1 MRSNLLSEYSLSLS
15 EIATLVGT
23 SDANLESS
31 DLSITGITLDSNDVI
46 QGDLFVA
53 LPGANSHGSKFIDSA
68 VANGAIAVL
77 TDMSANVHAD
87 IPVLRVNDPRL
98 WVGVIADKFY
108 RNPSSAINV
117 FGITGTN
124 GKTTTSYLLQQI
136 WDFNNRNSGLIGTIE
151 TRIGD
156 EIFPNKRTTPEAPE
170 LQSIFAIM
178 RERHNLNV
186 VMEVSSHALA
196 LNRVE
201 GTKFSVVA
209 FTNLSHDHLDF
220 HETMENYF
228 QAKSR
233 LFKYGFSEKAII
245 NIDDSWGKRLFE
257 ETEIE
262 KLSIS
267 THDQKANWKIIDSSL
282 ADPSSP
288 CKSVVELTIA
298 GPGGILLSIATPLI
312 GDYNSANVLMALALA
327 VESGIDPLS
336 AANALSNAKGAPGRM
351 ESIELGQRFTAVI
364 DYAHTPDAVSA
375 ALKAV
380 RSSTKGRIIAVLGC
394 GGDRD
399 AAKRPL
405 MGQALI
411 SGADLAI
418 FTSDNPRSE
427 DPLSIL
433 NQMHEGMK
441 LTENHFV
448 IVDRSE
454 AIKFAIEN
462 AVEGDCVLV
471 LGKGHETG
479 QEIKGKISPFDDR
492 VELKNAIRSAKSTRP
507 AK

>member
-31 DLSITGITLDSNDVI
+31 DLSITGITLDSNEVI

-282 ADPSSP
+282 ADPSSSS
-288 CKSVVELTIA
+288 KSVVELTIA
-298 GPGGILLSIATPLI
+298 GPGGILLSIATPLM

-351 ESIELGQRFTAVI
+351 ESIELGQRFNAVI

-492 VELKNAIRSAKSTRP
+492 VELKNAIRSAKSTRS

>member
-1 MRSNLLSEYSLSLS
+1 MRSNLLSEFSLSLS

-23 SDANLESS
+23 SDANLESNN
-31 DLSITGITLDSNDVI
+31 LSITGITVDSNDVI

-220 HETMENYF
+220 HKTMENYY

-288 CKSVVELTIA
+288 SKSVVELTIA

-336 AANALSNAKGAPGRM
+336 AANALSSAKGAPGRM

>member
-31 DLSITGITLDSNDVI
+31 DLSITGITVDSNDVI

-186 VMEVSSHALA
+186 VMEVSSHALS

-288 CKSVVELTIA
+288 SKSVVELTIA

-351 ESIELGQRFTAVI
+351 ESIELGQRFSAVI

-492 VELKNAIRSAKSTRP
+492 VELKNAIRSAKSTRS

>member
-23 SDANLESS
+23 SDANLESNN
-31 DLSITGITLDSNDVI
+31 LSITGITLDSNDVI

-186 VMEVSSHALA
+186 VMEVSSHALS

-282 ADPSSP
+282 ADPSSSS
-288 CKSVVELTIA
+288 KSVVELTIA
-298 GPGGILLSIATPLI
+298 GPGGILLSIATPLM

-492 VELKNAIRSAKSTRP
+492 VELKNAIKSARSAK
-507 AK
+507 

>member
-31 DLSITGITLDSNDVI
+31 DLSITGITVDSNDVI

-220 HETMENYF
+220 HKTMENYY

-262 KLSIS
+262 KISIS
-267 THDQKANWKIIDSSL
+267 THDQKANWRIIDSSL
-282 ADPSSP
+282 ADPSSSS
-288 CKSVVELTIA
+288 KSVVELTIA
-298 GPGGILLSIATPLI
+298 GPGGILLSIATPLM

-462 AVEGDCVLV
+462 ALEGDCVLV

-492 VELKNAIRSAKSTRP
+492 VELKNAIKSARSAK
-507 AK
+507 

>member
-1 MRSNLLSEYSLSLS
+1 MRSNLLSEYSLALS
-15 EIATLVGT
+15 EVINLIGI
-23 SDANLESS
+23 SDADLERNN
-31 DLSITGITLDSNDVI
+31 LSITVITLDSNDVI

-77 TDMSANVHAD
+77 TDMSAIVDAD

-220 HETMENYF
+220 HKTMENYY

-282 ADPSSP
+282 ADPSSSS
-288 CKSVVELTIA
+288 KSVVELTIA
-298 GPGGILLSIATPLI
+298 GPGGILLSIATPLM

-364 DYAHTPDAVSA
+364 DYAHSPDAVSA

-380 RSSTKGRIIAVLGC
+380 RSSTKGRVIAVLGC

-462 AVEGDCVLV
+462 AKESDCVLV

-479 QEIKGKISPFDDR
+479 QEIMGKISPFDDR
-492 VELKNAIRSAKSTRP
+492 VELKNAIRSAKSARP

>member
-31 DLSITGITLDSNDVI
+31 DLSITGITVDSNDVI

-288 CKSVVELTIA
+288 SKSVVELTIA

>member
-186 VMEVSSHALA
+186 VMEVSSHALS

-288 CKSVVELTIA
+288 SKSVVELTIA

-492 VELKNAIRSAKSTRP
+492 VELKNAIRSAKSARP

>member
-1 MRSNLLSEYSLSLS
+1 MRSNLLSEFSLSLS

-23 SDANLESS
+23 SDANLESNN
-31 DLSITGITLDSNDVI
+31 LSITGITLDSNDVI

-87 IPVLRVNDPRL
+87 IPVLRVNNPRL

-441 LTENHFV
+441 FTENHFV

-492 VELKNAIRSAKSTRP
+492 VELKNAIKSARSAK
-507 AK
+507 

>member
-31 DLSITGITLDSNDVI
+31 DLSITGITVDSNDVI

-186 VMEVSSHALA
+186 VMEVSSHALS

-288 CKSVVELTIA
+288 SKSVVELTIA

-492 VELKNAIRSAKSTRP
+492 VELKNAIRSAKSTRT

>member
-1 MRSNLLSEYSLSLS
+1 MRSNLLSEYSLALS
-15 EIATLVGT
+15 EVINLIGI
-23 SDANLESS
+23 SDADLERNN
-31 DLSITGITLDSNDVI
+31 LSITGITVDSNDVI

-77 TDMSANVHAD
+77 TDMSAIVDAD

-220 HETMENYF
+220 HKTMENYY

-262 KLSIS
+262 KISIS
-267 THDQKANWKIIDSSL
+267 THDQKANWRIIDSSL
-282 ADPSSP
+282 ADPSSSS
-288 CKSVVELTIA
+288 KSVVELTIA
-298 GPGGILLSIATPLI
+298 GPGGILLSIATPLM

-364 DYAHTPDAVSA
+364 DYAHSPDAVSA

-433 NQMHEGMK
+433 NQMHEGIK

-462 AVEGDCVLV
+462 AKESDCVLV

-479 QEIKGKISPFDDR
+479 QEIMGKISPFDDR
-492 VELKNAIRSAKSTRP
+492 VELKNAIKSAGF

>member
-31 DLSITGITLDSNDVI
+31 DLSITGITVDSNDVI

-186 VMEVSSHALA
+186 VMEVSSHALS

-288 CKSVVELTIA
+288 SKSVVELTIA
-298 GPGGILLSIATPLI
+298 GPGGILLSIATPLM

-364 DYAHTPDAVSA
+364 DYAHSPDAVSA

-462 AVEGDCVLV
+462 AKESDCVLV

-479 QEIKGKISPFDDR
+479 QEIMGKISPFDDR
-492 VELKNAIRSAKSTRP
+492 VELKNAIKSAGF

>member
-1 MRSNLLSEYSLSLS
+1 MRSNLLSEYSLALS
-15 EIATLVGT
+15 EVINLIGI
-23 SDANLESS
+23 SDADLERNN
-31 DLSITGITLDSNDVI
+31 LSITGITLDSNDVI

-77 TDMSANVHAD
+77 TDMSAIVDAD

-220 HETMENYF
+220 HKTMENYY

-262 KLSIS
+262 KISIS
-267 THDQKANWKIIDSSL
+267 THDQKANWRIIDSSL
-282 ADPSSP
+282 ADPSSSS
-288 CKSVVELTIA
+288 KSVVELTIA
-298 GPGGILLSIATPLI
+298 GPGGILLSIATPLM

-433 NQMHEGMK
+433 NQMHEGIK

-462 AVEGDCVLV
+462 AKESDCVLV

-479 QEIKGKISPFDDR
+479 QEIMGKISPFDDR
-492 VELKNAIRSAKSTRP
+492 VELKNAIKSAGF

>member
-23 SDANLESS
+23 SDANLESNN
-31 DLSITGITLDSNDVI
+31 LSITGITLDSNDVI

-288 CKSVVELTIA
+288 SKSVVELTIA

-492 VELKNAIRSAKSTRP
+492 VELKNAIKSARSAK
-507 AK
+507 

>member
-23 SDANLESS
+23 SDANLESNN
-31 DLSITGITLDSNDVI
+31 LSITGITLDSNEVI

-186 VMEVSSHALA
+186 VMEVSSHALS

-288 CKSVVELTIA
+288 SKSVVELTIA

-492 VELKNAIRSAKSTRP
+492 VELKNAIRSAKSTRS

>member
-23 SDANLESS
+23 SDANLESNN
-31 DLSITGITLDSNDVI
+31 LSITGITLDSNDVI

-288 CKSVVELTIA
+288 SKSVVELTIA

-351 ESIELGQRFTAVI
+351 ESIELGQRFSAVI

-492 VELKNAIRSAKSTRP
+492 VELKNAIRSAKSARS

>member
-31 DLSITGITLDSNDVI
+31 DLSITGITVDSNDVI

-220 HETMENYF
+220 HETMENYY

-262 KLSIS
+262 KISIS
-267 THDQKANWKIIDSSL
+267 THDQKANWRIIDSSL
-282 ADPSSP
+282 ADPSSSS
-288 CKSVVELTIA
+288 KSVVELTIA
-298 GPGGILLSIATPLI
+298 GPGGILLSIATPLM

-441 LTENHFV
+441 FTENHFV

>member
-1 MRSNLLSEYSLSLS
+1 
-15 EIATLVGT
+15 
-23 SDANLESS
+23 
-31 DLSITGITLDSNDVI
+31 
-46 QGDLFVA
+46 
-53 LPGANSHGSKFIDSA
+53 
-68 VANGAIAVL
+68 
-77 TDMSANVHAD
+77 
-87 IPVLRVNDPRL
+87 
-98 WVGVIADKFY
+98 
-108 RNPSSAINV
+108 
-117 FGITGTN
+117 
-124 GKTTTSYLLQQI
+124 
-136 WDFNNRNSGLIGTIE
+136 
-151 TRIGD
+151 
-156 EIFPNKRTTPEAPE
+156 
-170 LQSIFAIM
+170 M

-233 LFKYGFSEKAII
+233 LFKYGFAEKAII
-245 NIDDSWGKRLFE
+245 NIDDAWGKRLFE

-262 KLSIS
+262 KISIS
-267 THDQKANWKIIDSSL
+267 THNQKANWKIIDSSL
-282 ADPSSP
+282 ADPISP
-288 CKSVVELTIA
+288 SKSVVELTIA
-298 GPGGILLSIATPLI
+298 GPGGILLSIATPLM

-336 AANALSNAKGAPGRM
+336 AANALSKAKGAPGRM

-364 DYAHTPDAVSA
+364 DYAHSPDAVSA

-380 RSSTKGRIIAVLGC
+380 RRSTEGRIIAVLGC

-433 NQMHEGMK
+433 NQMHEGIK

-454 AIKFAIEN
+454 AIKFAIAN
-462 AVEGDCVLV
+462 AKESDCVIV

-479 QEIKGKISPFDDR
+479 QEIMGKISPFDDR
-492 VELKNAIRSAKSTRP
+492 VELKNAIKSAGF

>member
-1 MRSNLLSEYSLSLS
+1 MRSNLLSEYSLALS
-15 EIATLVGT
+15 EVINLIGI
-23 SDANLESS
+23 SDADLERNN
-31 DLSITGITLDSNDVI
+31 LSITGITLDSNDVI

-282 ADPSSP
+282 ADPSSSS
-288 CKSVVELTIA
+288 KSVVELTIA

-351 ESIELGQRFTAVI
+351 ESIELGQRFSAVI
-364 DYAHTPDAVSA
+364 DYAHTQDAVSA

-492 VELKNAIRSAKSTRP
+492 VELKNAIRSAKSARS

>member
-1 MRSNLLSEYSLSLS
+1 MRSNLLSEYSLALS
-15 EIATLVGT
+15 EVINLIGI
-23 SDANLESS
+23 SDADLERNN
-31 DLSITGITLDSNDVI
+31 LSITGITLDSNDVI

-77 TDMSANVHAD
+77 TDMSAIVDAD

-220 HETMENYF
+220 HKTMENYY

-262 KLSIS
+262 KISIS
-267 THDQKANWKIIDSSL
+267 THDQKANWRIIDSSL
-282 ADPSSP
+282 ADPSSSS
-288 CKSVVELTIA
+288 KSVVELTIA
-298 GPGGILLSIATPLI
+298 GPGGILLSIATPLM

-433 NQMHEGMK
+433 NQMHEGIK

-462 AVEGDCVLV
+462 AKESDCVLV

-479 QEIKGKISPFDDR
+479 QEIMGKISPFDDK
-492 VELKNAIRSAKSTRP
+492 VELKNAIKSAGF

>member
-31 DLSITGITLDSNDVI
+31 DLSITGITVDSNDVI

-186 VMEVSSHALA
+186 VMEVSSHALS

-288 CKSVVELTIA
+288 SKSVVELTIA

-492 VELKNAIRSAKSTRP
+492 VELKNAIRSAKSARS

>member
-23 SDANLESS
+23 SDANLESNNI
-31 DLSITGITLDSNDVI
+31 SITGITLDSNDVI

-282 ADPSSP
+282 ADPSSSS
-288 CKSVVELTIA
+288 KSVVELTIA
-298 GPGGILLSIATPLI
+298 GPGGILLSISTPLM

-351 ESIELGQRFTAVI
+351 ESIELGQRFSAVI

-418 FTSDNPRSE
+418 FSSDNPRSE

>member
-31 DLSITGITLDSNDVI
+31 DLSITGITVDSNDVI

-282 ADPSSP
+282 ADPSSSS
-288 CKSVVELTIA
+288 KSVVELTIA
-298 GPGGILLSIATPLI
+298 GPGGILLSIATPLM

-364 DYAHTPDAVSA
+364 DYAHSPDAVSA

>member
-1 MRSNLLSEYSLSLS
+1 MRSNLLSEYSLALS
-15 EIATLVGT
+15 EVINLIGI
-23 SDANLESS
+23 SDADLERNN
-31 DLSITGITLDSNDVI
+31 LSITGITLDSNDVI

-77 TDMSANVHAD
+77 TDMSAIVHAD

-220 HETMENYF
+220 HKTMENYY

-262 KLSIS
+262 KISIS
-267 THDQKANWKIIDSSL
+267 THDQKANWRIIDSSL
-282 ADPSSP
+282 ADPSSSS
-288 CKSVVELTIA
+288 KSVVELTIA
-298 GPGGILLSIATPLI
+298 GPGGILLSIATPLM

-433 NQMHEGMK
+433 NQMHEGIK

-462 AVEGDCVLV
+462 AKESDCVLV

-479 QEIKGKISPFDDR
+479 QEIMGKISPFDDR
-492 VELKNAIRSAKSTRP
+492 VELKNAIKSAGF

>member
-1 MRSNLLSEYSLSLS
+1 
-15 EIATLVGT
+15 
-23 SDANLESS
+23 
-31 DLSITGITLDSNDVI
+31 
-46 QGDLFVA
+46 
-53 LPGANSHGSKFIDSA
+53 
-68 VANGAIAVL
+68 
-77 TDMSANVHAD
+77 
-87 IPVLRVNDPRL
+87 
-98 WVGVIADKFY
+98 
-108 RNPSSAINV
+108 
-117 FGITGTN
+117 
-124 GKTTTSYLLQQI
+124 LLQQI
-136 WDFNNRNSGLIGTIE
+136 WDFNKRNSGLIGTIE

-156 EIFPNKRTTPEAPE
+156 EIFLTKRTTPEAPE

-220 HETMENYF
+220 HETMENYYK
-228 QAKSR
+228 AKSR
-233 LFKYGFSEKAII
+233 LFKFGFSEKAII
-245 NIDDSWGKRLFE
+245 NIDDSWGKRLFQ

-262 KLSIS
+262 KISIS
-267 THDQKANWKIIDSSL
+267 THDQKANWKIIDTSL
-282 ADPSSP
+282 ADPSSSG
-288 CKSVVELTIA
+288 KSVVELTIA
-298 GPGGILLSIATPLI
+298 GPGGILLSITTPLM

-336 AANALSNAKGAPGRM
+336 AANALNNAKGAPGRM

-399 AAKRPL
+399 ARKRPL

-441 LTENHFV
+441 LLENHFV
-448 IVDRSE
+448 IVDRGE
-454 AIKFAIEN
+454 ALKL
-462 AVEGDCVLV
+462 AVDSAAQDDCVLV

-479 QEIKGKISPFDDR
+479 QEIMGKILPFDDR
-492 VELKNAIRSAKSTRP
+492 VELKNAIKSARP